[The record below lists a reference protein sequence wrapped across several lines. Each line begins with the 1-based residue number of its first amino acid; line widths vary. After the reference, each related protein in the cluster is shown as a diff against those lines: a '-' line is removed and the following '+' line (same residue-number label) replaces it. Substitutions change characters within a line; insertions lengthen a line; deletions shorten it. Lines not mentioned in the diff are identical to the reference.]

1 MRSISKHL
9 PHYFALFGIL
19 AAGVV
24 AFGLFSY
31 DRVFQMAISVALAA
45 SYVAWGIAHHLIHRD
60 LHFSVIV
67 EYIVV
72 ASLGLVVIFSL
83 LFRA

>member
-1 MRSISKHL
+1 MKSLSRHL

-19 AAGVV
+19 IAGIV

-31 DRVFQMAISVALAA
+31 DRAFQMAIAVALAA
-45 SYVAWGIAHHLIHRD
+45 SYVAWGIAHHLIHGD
-60 LHFSVIV
+60 LQFSVVV
-67 EYIVV
+67 EYLVV
-72 ASLGLVVIFSL
+72 ATLGLVVIFSL